1 MLEHRSTQKNSLYT
15 QMRKYMDV
23 SSAINTTKTY
33 FNVIMGDCN
42 AKLGKQGDGEKSTTL
57 PKLPQS

>member
-1 MLEHRSTQKNSLYT
+1 
-15 QMRKYMDV
+15 MDV